1 MGGSKIRGVVFNEAR
16 EPVYRIKKKSAENG
30 EGLENVEQVIIS
42 VVEELLASS
51 GIPMEQIAAI
61 ASSIPGVID
70 QKAGPLP

>member
-1 MGGSKIRGVVFNEAR
+1 MGGTKILGAVFNEAR

-51 GIPMEQIAAI
+51 GIPMEQIAGAQEE
-61 ASSIPGVID
+61 ALLLPLSEGVD
-70 QKAGPLP
+70 A